1 MEFLQNPNIRPKDIT
16 QYYLS
21 IIAKL
26 FETKRHNANKTF
38 WYEQNANNS
47 KHLTLQGPLLF
58 LKTAH
63 RSQLITYC
71 LEIKMSMV
79 TFQKSGIQDII
90 CHQLKISVKEL
101 YETL

>member
-1 MEFLQNPNIRPKDIT
+1 MRPKDIT

-47 KHLTLQGPLLF
+47 RHLTL
-58 LKTAH
+58 
-63 RSQLITYC
+63 
-71 LEIKMSMV
+71 
-79 TFQKSGIQDII
+79 
-90 CHQLKISVKEL
+90 
-101 YETL
+101 